1 MHFDQFMSS
10 SSTCMGIRCLLDYST
25 CSFLIQSILFLVVL
39 GKTEEVPERC
49 LGFWAE
55 VSHAHGD
62 SSLTNSNSSLTN
74 SMDTRRMWS
83 VISKSLRS
91 SSIRSISN
99 SPMYVS
105 SSCLQAPAM
114 IVQPDMMMMKKSN
127 IIVDDSAGSMTGST
141 IWLAPG
147 VSPLGDI
154 CIILLN
160 V

>member
-1 MHFDQFMSS
+1 MYEN
-10 SSTCMGIRCLLDYST
+10 TYVVCMLDYTVVVLAFNSW
-25 CSFLIQSILFLVVL
+25 FQSIPFLAVL

-62 SSLTNSNSSLTN
+62 SSLTN

-114 IVQPDMMMMKKSN
+114 IVQPDMMVMKKSN

-147 VSPLGDI
+147 ASPLGDI
-154 CIILLN
+154 CIIFLN